1 MAQKSHK
8 VRKGIEVSAQNLE
21 WFYKEF
27 GDDASLSWYVNLLMT
42 KARELHMDS
51 ELLQATPS
59 NVANLS
65 AKEIKEIE
73 HEI

>member
-1 MAQKSHK
+1 MTTKSHK

-42 KARELHMDS
+42 QARELHEIDVG
-51 ELLQATPS
+51 TP
-59 NVANLS
+59 AKI
-65 AKEIKEIE
+65 AKEAASLIKEIE

>member
-1 MAQKSHK
+1 MTTKSHK

-42 KARELHMDS
+42 KARELH
-51 ELLQATPS
+51 ETGATPS
-59 NVANLS
+59 NVAYQ
-65 AKEIKEIE
+65 AAQEIKEIE